1 MSYVSQSIYWVS
13 LWFLAQ
19 PGELLLS
26 NEIIGH
32 LELVKAFSQDAH
44 VIKRETNIKV
54 RICTV
59 NNSLVSWALNAPTD
73 WAIGYLQ
80 GGCADG
86 GRMMFVY
93 I

>member
-1 MSYVSQSIYWVS
+1 LSYVSQSIYWVS

-44 VIKRETNIKV
+44 VIKRETKIKV

-59 NNSLVSWALNAPTD
+59 KNKNMRS
-73 WAIGYLQ
+73 
-80 GGCADG
+80 
-86 GRMMFVY
+86 
-93 I
+93 